1 MLLLIYIVVTPY
13 SGFTGFEITYSDL
26 MENIS
31 VNLSVRSGNILLSPM
46 VMQFAQPKW
55 SELAVNTGNE
65 TANNLILEGSV
76 EVINLALQ
84 SIQYLG

>member
-1 MLLLIYIVVTPY
+1 MFFVIYVVPIC

-31 VNLSVRSGNILLSPM
+31 VNLSVRSGSILLSPM
-46 VMQFAQPKW
+46 LMQFGKPMW
-55 SELAVNTGNE
+55 SELTVNTGND
-65 TANNLILEGSV
+65 TASKLILEGSV